1 MRKRDQIESL
11 GEDLPVDVMPAS
23 NGEYLPGEVTPR
35 QREIMRLANA
45 ETEAARR
52 RFNMS
57 RRDFV
62 RTSAAMSIGVWAIDA
77 VAGGRWGRYALAE
90 HDKTNA
96 ACDLEYPG
104 AQLGNLPGEFIFD
117 VQSHHVD
124 SGGLWRATNPGL
136 HGLFTAIWTQSGPLG
151 GRPGVRE
158 DGSLRGFGKGTEIDP
173 IENLSRYHY
182 FKELYLDSS
191 TNMTVLS
198 AVPANAEDQNCLPV
212 DEAAL
217 TVGMVNGMAQNTPRA
232 VMHAFVMPNRGSLG
246 HNSAGRHKP
255 VFFNEEM
262 EMMERNV
269 LRHPGYIRGWKVYC
283 PWGDVRYAS
292 GWFLDDDFGLEF
304 IANVQRLG
312 NKYGIPKTI
321 ASHKGFAL
329 PGFDQRAAACRDVGP
344 AAKAFPD
351 VNFIIYHSG
360 YDGETVE
367 PYPGDDKVDSSVRSI
382 DSLIKSL
389 RENKWDATRFVK
401 PGMAHGNTPNVYA
414 ELGAVW
420 RENMGSPDEAAHLLG
435 KLITYVGPRR
445 VVWGTDSL
453 WFGSPQPE
461 IVGLRAFEMTDKAK
475 ELYNLPYGLDGDRFD
490 PRRNAMSGS
499 SYIGRHPSL
508 RNWPKD
514 GKAHPERS
522 IRNGIFGRNVAK
534 PYGVDPDAVRK
545 AIDCDEVQAIRDG
558 YLLNSATPDPRQA
571 APFRSNT
578 MAGHRTNAGILD
590 ELVNSPWS
598 P

>member
-1 MRKRDQIESL
+1 MAKPDDPYGL
-11 GEDLPVDVMPAS
+11 GGDLPVDVMPAS
-23 NGEYLPGEVTPR
+23 NGEYLPGPATAQ
-35 QREIMRLANA
+35 QREIMLLAEQ
-45 ETEAARR
+45 ETERQR
-52 RFNMS
+52 LRLNMS
-57 RRDFV
+57 RREFV
-62 RTSAAMSIGVWAIDA
+62 RTSAAMAIGIWAIDS
-77 VAGGRWGRYALAE
+77 VAGGRFGRYALAE

-104 AQLGNLPGEFIFD
+104 AQLGNMPGEFIMD

-124 SGGLWRATNPGL
+124 SGGLWRATNPSL
-136 HGLFTAIWTQSGPLG
+136 HALFTAIWTQSGPLG
-151 GRPGVRE
+151 GAPEVSS

-173 IENLSRYHY
+173 MENLSRYHY

-198 AVPANAEDQNCLPV
+198 AVPAGTEEQNCLPV

-217 TVGMVNGMAQNTPRA
+217 TVGMVNSLAKNTPRA
-232 VMHAFVMPNRGSLG
+232 VMHAFVMPNRGSMG
-246 HNSAGRHKP
+246 SRSSGVHRP

-262 EMMERNV
+262 EQMERNV

-304 IANVQRLG
+304 LANVRRLG
-312 NKYGIPKTI
+312 DKYGMPKTI
-321 ASHKGFAL
+321 AAHKGFAL

-344 AAKAFPD
+344 AAKAFRD

-360 YDGETVE
+360 YDGEDVG
-367 PYPGDDKVDSSVRSI
+367 PYPGDAKVDSSVRSI

-389 RENKWDATRFVK
+389 RENKWDATRFIPK
-401 PGMAHGNTPNVYA
+401 GLEHGNTVNVYA

-420 RENMGSPDEAAHLLG
+420 REKMRTPNEAAHLLG

-461 IVGLRAFEMTDKAK
+461 IVALRAFRFTQEAK
-475 ELYNLPYGLDGDRFD
+475 ELYNLPHGLDGDRFD
-490 PRRNAMSGS
+490 PRRNALKAS
-499 SYIGRHPSL
+499 SYMRRHPAIDD
-508 RNWPKD
+508 WPTD
-514 GKAHPERS
+514 RRAHPERS
-522 IRNGIFGRNVAK
+522 IRNGIFGRNVAG
-534 PYGVDPDAVRK
+534 PYGIDPDAVRMK
-545 AIDCDEVQAIRDG
+545 IDCDDVQRIRDA

-571 APFRSNT
+571 APLRSNT
-578 MAGHRTNAGILD
+578 MAGHRTDAGIMNDL
-590 ELVNSPWS
+590 LNSPWS